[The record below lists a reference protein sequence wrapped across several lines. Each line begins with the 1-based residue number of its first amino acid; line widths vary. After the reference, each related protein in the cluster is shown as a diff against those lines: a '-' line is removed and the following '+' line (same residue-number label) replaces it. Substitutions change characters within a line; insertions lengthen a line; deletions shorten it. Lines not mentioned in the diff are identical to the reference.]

1 MARLT
6 AHKEKTAIQPRR
18 QSHITIMIVDDE
30 PLACRA
36 LTVRLRANHYNTVSA
51 CDGYSALALA
61 QNEHPDLI
69 LLDLELP
76 AGDGFAVLERLRKFP
91 ALAAIPVIV
100 LTGRDPKHYSERALE
115 LGAVAFF
122 QKPVENKAL
131 LTAIRDGLKL
141 GTRTGL
147 EEESPEPLTLTED
160 FAH

>member
-18 QSHITIMIVDDE
+18 QSHVTIMIVDDD

-61 QNEHPDLI
+61 QNERPDLI
-69 LLDLELP
+69 LLDP

-100 LTGRDPKHYSERALE
+100 LTGRDPKYYSERALE

-131 LTAIRDGLKL
+131 LKAIRDGLKL

-147 EEESPEPLTLTED
+147 EEEYPEPLTLTDD